1 MSRYIDRGT
10 FEELLVVNPAEA
22 ERALDVIRPL
32 LDEFRTVMPAA
43 DLYFIVS
50 HDRQTFADR
59 FEYADVGVERDGV
72 LFLIRRTNSPS
83 KGYTLFFDRSGFA
96 HSDHYT
102 VDRAGEGLRQ
112 PKHIGRLSARKVDE
126 WLSYLT
132 AHYRNLE
139 RLDAENARSIASFR
153 ERVEALPDVVWNYR
167 QSGGTIERRGLS
179 YTFEIDRTGY
189 VEKIELH
196 GSLHRLDEFL
206 MLSDNA
212 YPDSTAERAPVACGP
227 ISAMTGSP
235 VPPVR
240 GRQLS
245 RDCRACE
252 YIPAERCVT
261 GCFLRAGPITYPI
274 LHSK

>member
-32 LDEFRTVMPAA
+32 LDEFRTVVPTA

-50 HDRQTFADR
+50 HDRQTFANR
-59 FEYADVGVERDGV
+59 FEYADVGVERDGG

-96 HSDHYT
+96 HSDHST

-212 YPDSTAERAPVACGP
+212 YPDSTAERAPCGP
-227 ISAMTGSP
+227 ISVMTGSP
-235 VPPVR
+235 
-240 GRQLS
+240 
-245 RDCRACE
+245 CRPFADGSC
-252 YIPAERCVT
+252 PAI
-261 GCFLRAGPITYPI
+261 AGPVNIP
-274 LHSK
+274 LRSDASR

>member
-1 MSRYIDRGT
+1 M
-10 FEELLVVNPAEA
+10 L
-22 ERALDVIRPL
+22 
-32 LDEFRTVMPAA
+32 
-43 DLYFIVS
+43 
-50 HDRQTFADR
+50 Q
-59 FEYADVGVERDGV
+59 
-72 LFLIRRTNSPS
+72 
-83 KGYTLFFDRSGFA
+83 
-96 HSDHYT
+96 
-102 VDRAGEGLRQ
+102 
-112 PKHIGRLSARKVDE
+112 KVDE

-212 YPDSTAERAPVACGP
+212 YPDSTAERAPVLA
-227 ISAMTGSP
+227 ARSP
-235 VPPVR
+235 R
-240 GRQLS
+240 
-245 RDCRACE
+245 
-252 YIPAERCVT
+252 
-261 GCFLRAGPITYPI
+261 
-274 LHSK
+274 

>member
-1 MSRYIDRGT
+1 MRLTS
-10 FEELLVVNPAEA
+10 
-22 ERALDVIRPL
+22 
-32 LDEFRTVMPAA
+32 
-43 DLYFIVS
+43 S
-50 HDRQTFADR
+50 DR
-59 FEYADVGVERDGV
+59 FWTNSGRSCPLRICISSFRMTGRRSPIGSNTRTSVSNATEF

-212 YPDSTAERAPVACGP
+212 YPDSTAERAPVLA
-227 ISAMTGSP
+227 ARSP
-235 VPPVR
+235 R
-240 GRQLS
+240 
-245 RDCRACE
+245 
-252 YIPAERCVT
+252 
-261 GCFLRAGPITYPI
+261 
-274 LHSK
+274 

>member
-32 LDEFRTVMPAA
+32 LDEFRTVVPAA

-96 HSDHYT
+96 HSDHST

-206 MLSDNA
+206 MLSTSIPRPNVHRCLR
-212 YPDSTAERAPVACGP
+212 PDLRDDGR
-227 ISAMTGSP
+227 P

-252 YIPAERCVT
+252 YTPAERCVT

-274 LHSK
+274 LYSR